1 MQPWA
6 DWNTNNNTS
15 DSEDSKT
22 YQSEEEDESLEFL
35 TPLKS
40 STLRNDATLSSS
52 TIRDYKEHYNLTI
65 GLYVQEFAIDD
76 AATDLIVN
84 HVNQNLDVYNL
95 GLGWGGLNGVMVNG
109 IHPGRFTSTD
119 GFWNQ
124 RYGSVAWD
132 CSLYPFGD
140 DDDDE

>member
-1 MQPWA
+1 MMS
-6 DWNTNNNTS
+6 T
-15 DSEDSKT
+15 KT
-22 YQSEEEDESLEFL
+22 V
-35 TPLKS
+35 
-40 STLRNDATLSSS
+40 SSS
-52 TIRDYKEHYNLTI
+52 TVRDYKEHYNLKI

-84 HVNQNLDVYNL
+84 HVNRNLDVYNL

-109 IHPGRFTSTD
+109 INPSRFTSTD

-132 CSLYPFGD
+132 CSLYPFSSDNDDDKD